1 MGITKKA
8 NELVE
13 KLREYILDRM
23 NKVYKISKMLEVQ
36 RKNSD
41 ISRDKIDLGGD
52 DWGTTSESLYSAV
65 LETIDYSGR
74 VLERTNKAR
83 VNTEKIKKI
92 YAESVKKGGRLLR
105 NYHTYSHDDD
115 VDEEIASMFFQI
127 SVELM
132 YVNKLASFLSPY
144 LSAVLMLI
152 ISYLL
157 VCSLHP
163 SMFDRVNDITYYIN
177 WVLTRNGSSFN
188 KLRTYVGT
196 QDFKRALDEASR
208 LAALYVAT
216 ETNDHLIDPFLSSLI
231 SDN

>member
-1 MGITKKA
+1 MGIVKRV

-13 KLREYILDRM
+13 KLREYILGRM
-23 NKVYKISKMLEVQ
+23 STVYEISKMLEDE
-36 RKNSD
+36 RKKPNVF
-41 ISRDKIDLGGD
+41 RGKIDFDGD
-52 DWGTTSESLYSAV
+52 DWGGTSKSLYSAV

-74 VLERTNKAR
+74 VLARTNKAR

-92 YAESVKKGGRLLR
+92 YTESVKRGGALLR

-115 VDEEIASMFFQI
+115 VEEEIGYMFLQI
-127 SVELM
+127 SAELM
-132 YVNKLASFLSPY
+132 YVNKLASSLSPY
-144 LSAVLMLI
+144 LGAVLMLI

-177 WVLTRNGSSFN
+177 WVLTRQGSSFN
-188 KLRTYVGT
+188 KLRVYVGT
-196 QDFKRALDEASR
+196 QDFKRALDEASK
-208 LAALYVAT
+208 LASLYVAT
-216 ETNDHLIDPFLSSLI
+216 ETNDPLIDPFLSSLI